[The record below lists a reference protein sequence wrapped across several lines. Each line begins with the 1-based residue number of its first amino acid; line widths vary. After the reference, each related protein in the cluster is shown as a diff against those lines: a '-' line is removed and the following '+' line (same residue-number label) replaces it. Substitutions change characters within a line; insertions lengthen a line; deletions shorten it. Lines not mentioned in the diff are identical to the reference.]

1 MSIYKMNF
9 FGPVSFL
16 ERQWHQ
22 RLVQISVFAA
32 LLFFLLGSYDLI
44 DQIQKMLRKVG
55 LKFGKDSTRVVNSA
69 LFGLLLFLLT
79 RFVMDPVI
87 KRMAG
92 GIVEGQTNDIGL
104 VELTQTLGPIVAD
117 LQTKP
122 NDPIAKRDLKLIQRI
137 MKEIKSGSLETSGIA
152 QVELTQTLGPI
163 VVDLQTKPTDPIAKR
178 DLKLIQRIMK
188 EIKGTQEPIDMTPQ
202 EPIDMT
208 PQQLAE
214 EKEYLDQQLLLQQE
228 AAQEAA
234 LEADIKDKSKDK
246 LKEQFSVTKYW
257 NRLAAAGTDEEKCT
271 VTCNMAPL
279 NSDALCPLYKHDT
292 HCKNPCPACP

>member
-1 MSIYKMNF
+1 MNF
-9 FGPVSFL
+9 FGPASFL

-104 VELTQTLGPIVAD
+104 
-117 LQTKP
+117 
-122 NDPIAKRDLKLIQRI
+122 
-137 MKEIKSGSLETSGIA
+137 
-152 QVELTQTLGPI
+152 VELTQTLGPI